1 MATAKDFRRIALS
14 LDGTT
19 EAPHFDRTA
28 FRVRR
33 IYATLAADGKSANLM
48 LTRDEQALK
57 CEVAA
62 DAFSPIPNA
71 WGARGAT
78 TAEALGALGGGI
90 ARRGDDGVAARAGQK
105 AKPLEAVTA
114 ACRRAPVSPE
124 TSHLSPAGG
133 L

>member
-78 TAEALGALGGGI
+78 TAKLSVLSAAELRDALTTAWRHAL
-90 ARRGDDGVAARAGQK
+90 
-105 AKPLEAVTA
+105 AKKPG
-114 ACRRAPVSPE
+114 R
-124 TSHLSPAGG
+124 
-133 L
+133 